1 MVQKETSPFQFAIA
15 SVTTEQFAV
24 TPESFDPQQQVD
36 LNISFDF
43 KLSTKQQMIG
53 VFLTVT
59 YKQPQCKLVV
69 LRVGCHFKMHPDT
82 WTKLLNTESG
92 EIILPHQH
100 ALHLGT
106 ITTGTARGVLHARL
120 VGSPFSHFVLP
131 PINLTKVIGS
141 DIVLNAG
148 PSEASE

>member
-1 MVQKETSPFQFAIA
+1 MAQKEAPPFQFAIA

-24 TPESFDPQQQVD
+24 TPESFEPSQPVD
-36 LNISFDF
+36 LNVSFDF

-53 VFLTVT
+53 TFLTVT
-59 YKQPQCKLVV
+59 YNQPQCKLVV
-69 LRVGCHFKMHPDT
+69 LRVGCHFKMLPDT
-82 WTKLLNTESG
+82 WASLVNPESG
-92 EIILPHQH
+92 QIILRHQR

-120 VGSPFSHFVLP
+120 AGSPFAHFVLP

-141 DIVLNAG
+141 DIILNAG